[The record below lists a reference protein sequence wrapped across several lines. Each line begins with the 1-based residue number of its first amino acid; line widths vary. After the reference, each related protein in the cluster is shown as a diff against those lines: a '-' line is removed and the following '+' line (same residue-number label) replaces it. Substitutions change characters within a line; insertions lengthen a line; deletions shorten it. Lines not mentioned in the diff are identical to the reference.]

1 MGTPHIQPSVSRLIS
16 DKLIWRT
23 VLQPVVVIEEVSVED
38 SEIEAGEVEDAV
50 AAEAVVVDVEDVA
63 RKRRTGSQS
72 PNWDVWSRM
81 ERSRVWRRFTS
92 TRFPSK
98 STRSLTAL
106 LDLLSRMR
114 F

>member
-23 VLQPVVVIEEVSVED
+23 VLQPVVVIGEVSVGD
-38 SEIEAGEVEDAV
+38 SEIGAGEVEDAV

-81 ERSRVWRRFTS
+81 ERSRAWRRSTS
-92 TRFPSK
+92 TLFPSK
-98 STRSLTAL
+98 STRSLTAS